1 MDRCT
6 FEKLVTDFLL
16 DPARNIITKQDA
28 IDDSMIGLQL
38 FDEPIFGYAD
48 AKDELFS
55 QFRDDKKITYHR
67 FMTPC
72 EWMEGAKSVVS
83 IFAPF
88 TKEVRVSNRGGKLP
102 SHGWL
107 HSRYEGQIRLRELSY
122 YIKEEIEKAGYNCV
136 VPGTDSRIEVAIGHN
151 DIKHREILN
160 SDYGCNWSERHVAFA
175 SGLGTFG
182 LSRGLITRKGMA
194 GRFASAICD
203 IEFEPTERKYTGIYD
218 YCTMCGACIRKCPVE
233 TISFDEGKG
242 HEKCSRYL
250 EEVREKFSPRYA
262 CGKCQVGV
270 PCESGIPKRKAK

>member
-1 MDRCT
+1 MDKNT
-6 FEKLVTDFLL
+6 FEKLVIDFIC
-16 DPARNIITKQDA
+16 DPVKNKVSKEDA

-48 AKDELFS
+48 AKDELFN
-55 QFRDDKKITYHR
+55 QFRDDKKITNHR

-72 EWMEGAKSVVS
+72 EWMDSAKSVVS

-107 HSRYEGQIRLRELSY
+107 HSRYEGQNRLRELSY
-122 YIKEEIEKAGYNCV
+122 YIKEQMESAGYSCV
-136 VPGTDSRIEVAIGHN
+136 VPGIDSRIEVAIGHN

-203 IEFEPTERKYTGIYD
+203 IEFEPTKREYTDVYE
-218 YCTMCGACIRKCPVE
+218 YCTMCGACIRNCPVE
-233 TISFDEGKG
+233 TISLDKGKG

-250 EEVREKFSPRYA
+250 EQVHDKFSPRYG

-270 PCESGIPKRKAK
+270 PCENGIPKNYKR